1 MIPEIP
7 GFEWKR
13 IPIEVLIITSSHTTW
28 TDCYMKRVIVIA
40 LAACSIVTHSR
51 ASHAMERTGPV
62 YTENGTLSIRFNG
75 DYVKAHYR
83 LFDARSAEEKERDAR
98 NGNLAGALAVFFH
111 GHARR
116 PDDADEFMAHFALRS
131 KSGLVLVPVCDTP
144 YGRDPKWRGDSGK
157 EVVLMEVTRHVL
169 KKHGMSIHSY
179 APITGKMLT
188 VESGAQNGE
197 ADVKT
202 VPVSL
207 LAVGYSHG
215 GILSRRIASR
225 YPSSVSGL
233 AHICPAGY
241 VKWGDNS
248 LYSTSCLAANFTWES
263 LRIGAGYFTGQAG
276 QVHSAA
282 WGGIRGFSGD
292 CLRSYGSCL
301 FGDTN
306 PMKTARAFRDM
317 KECTDFVDDTSAPV
331 GNIGSVTVVFG
342 ENDTLF
348 RYRNMGI
355 RDPKNIT
362 PGESSRFWA
371 KYFPAS
377 AKNGSKL
384 TLRVLPG
391 NHIGLQLHYRDYVET
406 ILRGS
411 GQLREQSA
419 SISAQ

>member
-1 MIPEIP
+1 
-7 GFEWKR
+7 
-13 IPIEVLIITSSHTTW
+13 
-28 TDCYMKRVIVIA
+28 
-40 LAACSIVTHSR
+40 
-51 ASHAMERTGPV
+51 MERSGTV
-62 YTENGTLSIRFNG
+62 YKESGTLSVRFNG
-75 DYVKAHYR
+75 DYVKSHYR

-98 NGNLAGALAVFFH
+98 EGRLAGTLAVFFH

-116 PDDADEFMAHFALRS
+116 PDDADEFMEHFALRS

-144 YGRDPKWRGDSGK
+144 YGRDPRWRGDSGK
-157 EVVLMEVTRHVL
+157 EVVLMEVTRRVL
-169 KKHGMSIHSY
+169 NRHGMSLHSY

-188 VESGAQNGE
+188 IENEAPAGASG
-197 ADVKT
+197 KT

-215 GILSRRIASR
+215 GILARRIASR

-233 AHICPAGY
+233 AHICSAGY
-241 VKWGDNS
+241 VQWGDNS
-248 LYSTSCLAANFTWES
+248 CYSTSCLVANFTWES
-263 LRIGAGYFTGQAG
+263 MRIGAGYFTGQAR

-282 WGGIRGFSGD
+282 WGGMRGFSGD

-317 KECTDFVDDTSAPV
+317 KECADFVDDSSAPV
-331 GNIGSVTVVFG
+331 GRIGSVTVIFG
-342 ENDTLF
+342 EQDTLF
-348 RYRNMGI
+348 QYRNMGI

-362 PGESSRFWA
+362 PRESSGFWA
-371 KYFPAS
+371 RYFPSS
-377 AKNGSKL
+377 ARNGAKL

-406 ILRGS
+406 VLRGS
-411 GQLREQSA
+411 GQLREECA
-419 SISAQ
+419 TISAQ